1 MHHLA
6 DEWRWRVQTQW
17 ASRPSRRVPTLL
29 RPSGQPRAGGF
40 VALLEADQ
48 VGRDGADA
56 LQLRKGGGAGH
67 GSHCVWHSLI
77 TLCKATLIT
86 SHCEGRGLASHLF
99 PPSQWT

>member
-56 LQLRKGGGAGH
+56 LQLRKGGGGR
-67 GSHCVWHSLI
+67 SRQSLCMAFI
-77 TLCKATLIT
+77 DHIV
-86 SHCEGRGLASHLF
+86 
-99 PPSQWT
+99 